1 MSYGG
6 WAYLLDPHLLSL
18 GSRGFELLALAEVGG
33 ERDHLAAVGVLE
45 PLEDDGGVQ
54 AAGVREHDLRG

>member
-1 MSYGG
+1 M
-6 WAYLLDPHLLSL
+6 YLLDPHLLSL
-18 GSRGFELLALAEVGG
+18 GARGFELLALAEVGG